1 MKHPRRKRMLS
12 GLAARCLCLCLCLC
26 LFLFLAATS
35 ASAVDVHSD
44 PGPPSA
50 ELAPVRALIKEKQF
64 AKAVEALHILERTN
78 QTADLYNL
86 LGFSLRN
93 LGEFERSAENYRRAL
108 SLDPDHRS
116 ALEYQ
121 GELFLQLGDVARA
134 QENLRRLVA
143 LCPQGCEERED
154 LELALRAA
162 EAKAP

>member
-1 MKHPRRKRMLS
+1 MLS
-12 GLAARCLCLCLCLC
+12 GLAALCLC
-26 LFLFLAATS
+26 FAATS
-35 ASAVDVHSD
+35 ASAVDVHAD

-64 AKAVEALHILERTN
+64 SKAVEALHILERTN

-93 LGEFERSAENYRRAL
+93 LGEFDRSAENYRRAL

-121 GELFLQLGDVARA
+121 GELFLHPFDVARA